1 MVLIIAILAVV
12 VLASGCTQQNNTNNT
27 TVQNQNNT
35 TQSQNTT
42 NVTKAIDVVA
52 VQKGPDTAKK
62 GMNVT
67 VQYEVTNKG
76 NDTIYNTQISS
87 QGYSQLIG
95 TLKSGETRTYTNKM
109 YIPTDAEVQ
118 EDFGPNSTVSNPFV
132 IGGFSVTFNDAKGG
146 SYSVLSNSIE
156 IKLA

>member
-27 TVQNQNNT
+27 TVQNNT

-42 NVTKAIDVVA
+42 NIKAIDVVA

-76 NDTIYNTQISS
+76 NDTVYNVQISS
-87 QGYSQLIG
+87 QGYSQLVG
-95 TLKSGETRTYTNKM
+95 TLKSGESRTFTNNKV

-118 EDFGPNSTVSNPFV
+118 QDFGPNSTVSNPFV

-146 SYSVLSNSIE
+146 SYSVLSNSIQ

>member
-12 VLASGCTQQNNTNNT
+12 VLASGCTQQNSTNNT
-27 TVQNQNNT
+27 TVQNNT
-35 TQSQNTT
+35 TQPQNTT

-76 NDTIYNTQISS
+76 NDTIYNAQINS

-95 TLKSGETRTYTNKM
+95 TLKSGESRTYTNSKV

-118 EDFGPNSTVSNPFV
+118 EDFGPNSTVSNPFI

-146 SYSVLSNSIE
+146 SYSILSNSIE

>member
-1 MVLIIAILAVV
+1 VV
-12 VLASGCTQQNNTNNT
+12 VFASGCTQQNNNT
-27 TVQNQNNT
+27 TVQNNT
-35 TQSQNTT
+35 TQPQNTT
-42 NVTKAIDVVA
+42 NITKAIDVVA

-76 NDTIYNTQISS
+76 NETIYNAQIIS
-87 QGYSQLIG
+87 QGYSQLVG
-95 TLKSGETRTYTNKM
+95 TLKPGEARTYTNSKV

-118 EDFGPNSTVSNPFV
+118 RDFGANSTVSNPFV
-132 IGGFSVTFNDAKGG
+132 VGGFSVTFNDAKGAI
-146 SYSVLSNSIE
+146 YSVLSNSIE